1 MVYKESSDW
10 IQQPHDTKRS
20 DFSGRGFLQGI
31 LIFTGKEING
41 FPPDSVPISGHLRLA
56 DGSNPKRASHSL
68 FILAS
73 TLVCYLGVRQCDNGW
88 ETAAYGQSTPG
99 DKNITCGTCRSSLHN
114 NCLRCLLHKPAV
126 HHSVFLS
133 LKKRQYK
140 KIKEWS
146 GATFIFT
153 SEQGWT
159 ERLMIG
165 FCLRSWAGQ
174 AGLYLWK
181 VNVWLNIIVVEGCW
195 FSWLR

>member
-1 MVYKESSDW
+1 MLHKESSDW

-20 DFSGRGFLQGI
+20 DFSGRGFLRGI

-41 FPPDSVPISGHLRLA
+41 FPPDSVPISGHRRLA

-99 DKNITCGTCRSSLHN
+99 DKNITCGTFRSSLHN
-114 NCLRCLLHKPAV
+114 NCLRCLLHKAG
-126 HHSVFLS
+126 SSSFSFLS

-140 KIKEWS
+140 KKKRVKWCNFYFHIWTRLNR
-146 GATFIFT
+146 ATYERVLLMLMSRTSWFIFVK
-153 SEQGWT
+153 G
-159 ERLMIG
+159 
-165 FCLRSWAGQ
+165 
-174 AGLYLWK
+174 
-181 VNVWLNIIVVEGCW
+181 
-195 FSWLR
+195 